1 MNPDLTHSINSLRVL
16 SIDMISYAKS
26 GHPGICLGAAPIIY
40 SLYANHLKINPKD
53 PNWIN
58 RDRFVLSA
66 AHGSALLYATLFMAG
81 YDVTIDDLVE
91 FRKLGSKTPGH
102 PELGKTPGVDVS
114 TGPLGEGFATAV
126 GMAMASKFLCSK
138 FTEKVPK
145 QKLINYYV
153 YCLVSDGDLM
163 EGIANEAASLAGNL
177 NLSNLIVLYD
187 SNDTTV
193 DGSLKDSYSEDTI
206 KKFMNMG
213 WEVDYVPEGN
223 DIREIDKA
231 IERAKYNKKP
241 TLIEIKTVIGRGSE
255 HEGKSIIHGKPLT
268 KEDIASLRKKLDIHT
283 NTLEI
288 TENAVNY
295 MRKSISHRMDT
306 YYQEWYAVY
315 QEFKNLATTDEDLA
329 KLMRFIETKEDGLTF
344 NCNNFKIQNDYS
356 EELRESNSK
365 MMNIISERSEFFLGG
380 SSDLATS
387 CNTSLYKEIVFS
399 KKYRNGRNIAFG
411 LRENAMGAVL
421 NGLALSGFRTFG
433 STFLAFADYLKPS
446 IRMTALMNLPVTYI
460 FTHDS
465 VYIGE
470 DGPTHQPI
478 EQLTMLRSTPNL
490 VVLRPA
496 DINEVIGC
504 WDYIVNNKRPVSL
517 VLSRSEAHILAGTS
531 GEGVKRG
538 AYIVKKEV
546 AKIDAIL
553 VSTGIDF
560 TTTYLVSEELRKR
573 GYDVRLVS
581 MPSMEIFLEQPL
593 EYQQAILPPN
603 ARVFTVEAGSTL
615 GWYKIASKDC
625 AIGIDTFG
633 VSGQKEQVLQ
643 HLGFDYNTILQKVLT
658 QLTKQQ

>member
-1 MNPDLTHSINSLRVL
+1 MNPDLTHSLNSLRVL

-40 SLYANHLKINPKD
+40 SLYANHLRINPQN

-58 RDRFVLSA
+58 RDRFVMSA

-102 PELGKTPGVDVS
+102 PEMGKTPGVDAT

-126 GMAMASKFLCSK
+126 GMAMASKYLHAQLL
-138 FTEKVPK
+138 EKVPK
-145 QKLINYYV
+145 QKLIDYYV
-153 YCLVSDGDLM
+153 YCLVSDGDIM
-163 EGIANEAASLAGNL
+163 EGIFNEAASMAGTMG
-177 NLSNLIVLYD
+177 LSNLIVLYD
-187 SNDTTV
+187 SNGTTV
-193 DGSLKDSYSEDTI
+193 DGSLSDTHTEDTI
-206 KKFMNMG
+206 KKLLTMG

-223 DIREIDKA
+223 DVREIDKA

-241 TLIEIKTVIGRGSE
+241 TLIEVKTVIGRGSQ

-268 KEDIASLRKKLDIHT
+268 KEDIANLRKNLNIKT

-295 MRKSISHRMDT
+295 MRKSISHRLNQYYKDWNAL
-306 YYQEWYAVY
+306 YQEI
-315 QEFKNLATTDEDLA
+315 KTMATKDEELA
-329 KLMRFIETKEDGLTF
+329 KIMAFIETKEDGLTF
-344 NCNNFKIQNDYS
+344 NCNNFKIQNDYL

-365 MMNIISERSEFFLGG
+365 IMNIISERSEYFLGG

-387 CNTSLYKEIVFS
+387 CNTNLYKEVTMS
-399 KKYRNGRNIAFG
+399 KRVPLGRNIAFG
-411 LRENAMGAVL
+411 LRENAMGAIL
-421 NGLALSGFRTFG
+421 NGFSISGFRTFG

-446 IRMTALMNLPVTYI
+446 IRMSALMNLPVTYI

-504 WDYIVNNKRPVSL
+504 WDYIVSSKRPTAL
-517 VLSRSEAHILAGTS
+517 ILSRSEAHILAGTS
-531 GEGVKRG
+531 GEGVKHG
-538 AYIVKKEV
+538 AYIVKKET
-546 AKIDAIL
+546 ARIDAVI

-560 TTTYLVSEELRKR
+560 TTAYLVSEELRKA
-573 GYDVRLVS
+573 GYDIRLIS
-581 MPSMEIFLEQPL
+581 MPSMELFLEQPQEAQDAL
-593 EYQQAILPPN
+593 IPPN
-603 ARVFTVEAGSTL
+603 TKVFTIEAGSTL
-615 GWYKIASKDC
+615 GWYRIASRGC
-625 AIGIDTFG
+625 AIGIDSFG
-633 VSGQKEQVLQ
+633 TSGQKDQVLQ
-643 HLGFDYNTILQKVLT
+643 HLGFDFNSILQKVQAKL
-658 QLTKQQ
+658 KQ

>member
-16 SIDMISYAKS
+16 SIDMISYSKS

-40 SLYANHLKINPKD
+40 SLYANHMKIDPKNPD
-53 PNWIN
+53 WIN

-66 AHGSALLYATLFMAG
+66 GHASALLYATLFMAG

-91 FRKLGSKTPGH
+91 FRKIGSKTPGH
-102 PELGKTPGVDVS
+102 PEYDKTPGVDVT
-114 TGPLGEGFATAV
+114 TGPLGQGFATAV
-126 GMAMASKFLCSK
+126 GMAMASKYLNHQLS
-138 FTEKVPK
+138 EKVPK

-153 YCLVSDGDLM
+153 YCLVSDGELM
-163 EGIANEAASLAGNL
+163 EGILNEAASLAGNL
-177 NLSNLIVLYD
+177 CLENLIVLYD
-187 SNDTTV
+187 SNGITT
-193 DGSLKDSYSEDTI
+193 DGELKQTNNEDI
-206 KKFMNMG
+206 IRKFMTIG

-241 TLIEIKTVIGRGSE
+241 TLIEVKTVIGRGSE

-268 KEDIASLRKKLDIHT
+268 KDDIANLRKKLNINT

-288 TENAVNY
+288 TENAVKY
-295 MRKSISHRMDT
+295 LRKSISHRMDP
-306 YYQEWYAVY
+306 YLKEWNDIYK
-315 QEFKNLATTDEDLA
+315 EFKTLETQDEELA
-329 KLMRFIETKEDGLTF
+329 KIMKFIETKEDGLSF
-344 NCNNFKIQNDYS
+344 NCSNFKIQNDYT

-365 MMNIISERSEFFLGG
+365 IMNIISERTEYFLGG

-387 CNTSLYKEIVFS
+387 CNTVLYKEINFT

-411 LRENAMGAVL
+411 SREHAMGAVL
-421 NGLALSGFRTFG
+421 NGLSLSGFRTFG
-433 STFLAFADYLKPS
+433 STYLAFADYLKPS

-465 VYIGE
+465 VTIGR

-490 VVLRPA
+490 TVLRPA

-504 WDYIVNNKRPVSL
+504 WDFIVNHRCPTAL
-517 VLSRSEAHILAGTS
+517 VLSRSDAHILAGTS

-538 AYIVKKEV
+538 AYIVKKEQTRL
-546 AKIDAIL
+546 DAII

-560 TTTYLVSEELRKR
+560 TTAYLISEELRDK
-573 GYDVRLVS
+573 GFDIRLIS
-581 MPSMEIFLEQPL
+581 MPSMEIFFEQTQ
-593 EYQQAILPPN
+593 EYQDALIPPT
-603 ARVFTVEAGSTL
+603 AKVFTIEAGATL
-615 GWYKIASKDC
+615 GWYKIASRNC

-633 VSGQKEQVLQ
+633 LSGQKAQVQEALK
-643 HLGFDYNTILQKVLT
+643 FDYNSILQKILN
-658 QLTKQQ
+658 QINK

>member
-1 MNPDLTHSINSLRVL
+1 MNPDLTHSLNSLRIL

-40 SLYANHLKINPKD
+40 SLYANHLRINPQN

-81 YDVTIDDLVE
+81 YDVSIDDLVE
-91 FRKLGSKTPGH
+91 FRKIGSKTPGH
-102 PELGKTPGVDVS
+102 PELGKTPGVDVT
-114 TGPLGEGFATAV
+114 TGPLGQGFATAV
-126 GMAMASKFLCSK
+126 GMAMAERYLSAQLH
-138 FTEKVPK
+138 EKVPK
-145 QKLINYYV
+145 QKLIDYYV
-153 YCLVSDGDLM
+153 YCLVSDGDIM
-163 EGIANEAASLAGNL
+163 EGIFNEAASIAGTMG
-177 NLSNLIVLYD
+177 LSNLIVLYD
-187 SNDTTV
+187 SNGTTV
-193 DGSLKDSYSEDTI
+193 DGPLSDTHTEDTI
-206 KKFMNMG
+206 KKLLTMG

-223 DIREIDKA
+223 DVREIDKA

-241 TLIEIKTVIGRGSE
+241 TLIEIKTVIGRGSQ

-268 KEDIASLRKKLDIHT
+268 KEDIANLRKTLSIHT

-295 MRKSISHRMDT
+295 MRKSISHRLNDYYKEWNT
-306 YYQEWYAVY
+306 IYQEM
-315 QEFKNLATTDEDLA
+315 KNMATTDEDVA
-329 KLMRFIETKEDGLTF
+329 KIMTFLETKEDGLTF
-344 NCNNFKIQNDYS
+344 NCNNFKIQNDYL

-365 MMNIISERSEFFLGG
+365 MMNIISERSEYFLGG
-380 SSDLATS
+380 SADLATS
-387 CNTSLYKEIVFS
+387 CNTNLYKEVTMS
-399 KKYRNGRNIAFG
+399 KRVPLGRNIAFG
-411 LRENAMGAVL
+411 LREHAMGAIL
-421 NGLALSGFRTFG
+421 NGFSLSGFRTFG

-446 IRMTALMNLPVTYI
+446 IRMSALMNLPVTYI

-504 WDYIVNNKRPVSL
+504 WDYIISSKRPTAL
-517 VLSRSEAHILAGTS
+517 ILSRSEAHILAGTS
-531 GEGVKRG
+531 GAGVKTG
-538 AYIVKKEV
+538 AYIVKKET
-546 AKIDAIL
+546 ARIDAVI

-560 TTTYLVSEELRKR
+560 TTAYLVSEELRKA
-573 GYDVRLVS
+573 GYDLRLIS
-581 MPSMEIFLEQPL
+581 MPSMELFLEQPQEVQDAL
-593 EYQQAILPPN
+593 IPPT
-603 ARVFTVEAGSTL
+603 AKVFTIEAGSTL
-615 GWYKIASKDC
+615 CWYRIASRGC

-633 VSGQKEQVLQ
+633 TSGQKDQVLNK
-643 HLGFDYNTILQKVLT
+643 LGFDFNSILQTVQSKLR
-658 QLTKQQ
+658 Q

>member
-1 MNPDLTHSINSLRVL
+1 MNPDLTHSLNSLRIL

-40 SLYANHLKINPKD
+40 SLYANHLRINPQN

-66 AHGSALLYATLFMAG
+66 GHGSALLYATLFMAG
-81 YDVTIDDLVE
+81 YDVSIDDLVE

-114 TGPLGEGFATAV
+114 TGPLGQGFATAV
-126 GMAMASKFLCSK
+126 GMAMAERYLSAQLH
-138 FTEKVPK
+138 EKVPK
-145 QKLINYYV
+145 QKLIDYYV
-153 YCLVSDGDLM
+153 YCLVSDGDIM
-163 EGIANEAASLAGNL
+163 EGIFNEAASIAGTMG
-177 NLSNLIVLYD
+177 LSNLIVLYD
-187 SNDTTV
+187 SNGTTV
-193 DGSLKDSYSEDTI
+193 DGALSDTHTEDTI
-206 KKFMNMG
+206 KKLLTMG

-223 DIREIDKA
+223 DVREIDKA

-241 TLIEIKTVIGRGSE
+241 TLIEVKTVIGRGSQ

-268 KEDIASLRKKLDIHT
+268 KEDIANLRKTLNIHT

-295 MRKSISHRMDT
+295 MRKSISHRLNDYYKEWNT
-306 YYQEWYAVY
+306 IYQEM
-315 QEFKNLATTDEDLA
+315 KNMATTDEDVA
-329 KLMRFIETKEDGLTF
+329 KIMTFLETKEDGLTF
-344 NCNNFKIQNDYS
+344 NCNNFKIQNDYL

-365 MMNIISERSEFFLGG
+365 MMNIISERSEYFLGG
-380 SSDLATS
+380 SADLATS
-387 CNTSLYKEIVFS
+387 CNTNLYKEVTMS
-399 KKYRNGRNIAFG
+399 KRVPLGRNIAFG
-411 LRENAMGAVL
+411 LREHAMGAIL
-421 NGLALSGFRTFG
+421 NGFSLSGFRTFG

-446 IRMTALMNLPVTYI
+446 IRMSALMNLPVTYI

-504 WDYIVNNKRPVSL
+504 WDYIISSKRPTAL

-531 GEGVKRG
+531 GAGVKNG
-538 AYIVKKEV
+538 AYIVKKET
-546 AKIDAIL
+546 ARIDAVI

-560 TTTYLVSEELRKR
+560 TTAYLVSEELRKA
-573 GYDVRLVS
+573 GYDIRLIS
-581 MPSMEIFLEQPL
+581 MPSMELFLEQPQEVQDAL
-593 EYQQAILPPN
+593 IPPT
-603 ARVFTVEAGSTL
+603 AKVFTIEAGSTL
-615 GWYKIASKDC
+615 GWYRIASRGC

-633 VSGQKEQVLQ
+633 TSGQKDQVLNK
-643 HLGFDYNTILQKVLT
+643 LGFDFNSILQKIQSKLR
-658 QLTKQQ
+658 Q

>member
-1 MNPDLTHSINSLRVL
+1 MNPDLTHSLNSLRVL

-40 SLYANHLKINPKD
+40 SLYANHLRINPQN

-58 RDRFVLSA
+58 RDRFVMSA

-91 FRKLGSKTPGH
+91 FRKIGSKTPGH
-102 PELGKTPGVDVS
+102 PEMGKTPGVDAT

-126 GMAMASKFLCSK
+126 GMAMASKYLHAQLL
-138 FTEKVPK
+138 EKVPK
-145 QKLINYYV
+145 QKLIDYYV
-153 YCLVSDGDLM
+153 YCLVSDGDIM
-163 EGIANEAASLAGNL
+163 EGIFNEAASMAGTMG
-177 NLSNLIVLYD
+177 LSNLIVLYD
-187 SNDTTV
+187 SNGTTV
-193 DGSLKDSYSEDTI
+193 DGSLSDTHSEDTI
-206 KKFMNMG
+206 KKLLTMG

-223 DIREIDKA
+223 DVREIDKA

-241 TLIEIKTVIGRGSE
+241 TLIEVKTVIGRGSQ

-268 KEDIASLRKKLDIHT
+268 KEDIANLRKNLNIKT

-295 MRKSISHRMDT
+295 MRKSISHRLNQYYKDWNAL
-306 YYQEWYAVY
+306 YQEI
-315 QEFKNLATTDEDLA
+315 KTMATKDEELA
-329 KLMRFIETKEDGLTF
+329 KIMAFIETKEDGLTF
-344 NCNNFKIQNDYS
+344 NCNNFKIQNDYL

-365 MMNIISERSEFFLGG
+365 IMNIISERSEYFLGG

-387 CNTSLYKEIVFS
+387 CNTNLYKEVTMS
-399 KKYRNGRNIAFG
+399 KRVPLGRNIAFG
-411 LRENAMGAVL
+411 LRENAMGAIL
-421 NGLALSGFRTFG
+421 NGFSISGFRTFG

-446 IRMTALMNLPVTYI
+446 IRMSALMNLPVTYI

-504 WDYIVNNKRPVSL
+504 WDYIVSSRRPTAL
-517 VLSRSEAHILAGTS
+517 ILSRSEAHILAGTS
-531 GEGVKRG
+531 GEGVKHG
-538 AYIVKKEV
+538 AYIVKKET
-546 AKIDAIL
+546 ARIDAVI

-560 TTTYLVSEELRKR
+560 TTAYLVSEELRKA
-573 GYDVRLVS
+573 GYDIRLIS
-581 MPSMEIFLEQPL
+581 MPSMELFLEQPQEAQDAL
-593 EYQQAILPPN
+593 IPPN
-603 ARVFTVEAGSTL
+603 TKVFTIEAGSTL
-615 GWYKIASKDC
+615 GWYRIASRGC
-625 AIGIDTFG
+625 AIGIDSFG
-633 VSGQKEQVLQ
+633 TSGQKDQVLQ
-643 HLGFDYNTILQKVLT
+643 HLGFDFNSILQKVQAKL
-658 QLTKQQ
+658 KQ

>member
-1 MNPDLTHSINSLRVL
+1 MNPDLTHSLNSLRIL

-40 SLYANHLKINPKD
+40 SLYANHLRINPQN

-81 YDVTIDDLVE
+81 YDVSIDDLVE

-114 TGPLGEGFATAV
+114 TGPLGQGFATAV
-126 GMAMASKFLCSK
+126 GMAMAERYLSAQLH
-138 FTEKVPK
+138 EKVPK
-145 QKLINYYV
+145 QKLIDYYV
-153 YCLVSDGDLM
+153 YCLVSDGDIM
-163 EGIANEAASLAGNL
+163 EGIFNEAASIAGTMG
-177 NLSNLIVLYD
+177 LSNLIVLYD
-187 SNDTTV
+187 SNGTTV
-193 DGSLKDSYSEDTI
+193 DGALSDTHTEDTI
-206 KKFMNMG
+206 KKLLTMG

-223 DIREIDKA
+223 DVREIDKA

-241 TLIEIKTVIGRGSE
+241 TLIEVKTVIGRGSQ

-268 KEDIASLRKKLDIHT
+268 KEDIANLRKTLNIHT

-295 MRKSISHRMDT
+295 MRKSISHRLNDYYKEWNT
-306 YYQEWYAVY
+306 IYQEM
-315 QEFKNLATTDEDLA
+315 KNMATTDEDVA
-329 KLMRFIETKEDGLTF
+329 KIMTFLETKEDGLTF
-344 NCNNFKIQNDYS
+344 NCNNFKIQNDYL

-365 MMNIISERSEFFLGG
+365 MMNIISERSEYFLGG
-380 SSDLATS
+380 SADLATS
-387 CNTSLYKEIVFS
+387 CNTNLYKEVTMS
-399 KKYRNGRNIAFG
+399 KRVPLGRNIAFG
-411 LRENAMGAVL
+411 LREHAMGAIL
-421 NGLALSGFRTFG
+421 NGFSLSGFRTFG
-433 STFLAFADYLKPS
+433 STFLVFADYLKPS
-446 IRMTALMNLPVTYI
+446 IRMSALMNLPVTYI

-504 WDYIVNNKRPVSL
+504 WDYIISSKRPTAL

-531 GEGVKRG
+531 GAGVKTG
-538 AYIVKKEV
+538 AYIVKKET
-546 AKIDAIL
+546 ARIDAVI

-560 TTTYLVSEELRKR
+560 TTAYLVSEELRKS
-573 GYDVRLVS
+573 GYDIRLIS
-581 MPSMEIFLEQPL
+581 MPSMELFLEQPQEVQDAL
-593 EYQQAILPPN
+593 IPPT
-603 ARVFTVEAGSTL
+603 AKVFTIEAGSTL
-615 GWYKIASKDC
+615 GWYRIASRGC

-633 VSGQKEQVLQ
+633 TSGQKDQVLNK
-643 HLGFDYNTILQKVLT
+643 LGFDFNSILQKIQSKLR
-658 QLTKQQ
+658 Q

>member
-40 SLYANHLKINPKD
+40 SLYANHLKINPQD

-126 GMAMASKFLCSK
+126 GMAMASKFLCAK
-138 FTEKVPK
+138 LTEKVPK

-193 DGSLKDSYSEDTI
+193 DGSLKESYSEDTI

-268 KEDIASLRKKLDIHT
+268 KEDVASLRKKLDIHT

-306 YYQEWYAVY
+306 YYQEWYAIY

-329 KLMRFIETKEDGLTF
+329 KIMRFIETKEDGLTF

-517 VLSRSEAHILAGTS
+517 ILSRSEAHILAGTS

-538 AYIVKKEV
+538 AYIVKKETT
-546 AKIDAIL
+546 KIDAVL

-593 EYQQAILPPN
+593 EYQQAIIPPN
-603 ARVFTVEAGSTL
+603 ARVFTIEAGSTL

-643 HLGFDYNTILQKVLT
+643 HLGFDYNAILQKVLT

>member
-1 MNPDLTHSINSLRVL
+1 MNPDLTHSLNSLRVL

-40 SLYANHLKINPKD
+40 SLYANHLRINPQN

-91 FRKLGSKTPGH
+91 FRKIGSKTPGH
-102 PELGKTPGVDVS
+102 PEMGKTPGVDAT
-114 TGPLGEGFATAV
+114 TGPLGQGFATAV
-126 GMAMASKFLCSK
+126 GMAMAEKYLSAQLH
-138 FTEKVPK
+138 EKVPK
-145 QKLINYYV
+145 QKLIDYYV
-153 YCLVSDGDLM
+153 YCLVSDGDIM
-163 EGIANEAASLAGNL
+163 EGIFNEAASMAGTMG
-177 NLSNLIVLYD
+177 LSNLIVLYD
-187 SNDTTV
+187 SNGTTV
-193 DGSLKDSYSEDTI
+193 DGSLTDTHTEDTI
-206 KKFMNMG
+206 KKLLTMG

-223 DIREIDKA
+223 DVREIDKA

-241 TLIEIKTVIGRGSE
+241 TLIEVKTVIGRGSQ

-268 KEDIASLRKKLDIHT
+268 KEDIANLRKNLNIHT

-295 MRKSISHRMDT
+295 MRKSISHRLNDYYKEWNT
-306 YYQEWYAVY
+306 IYQEM
-315 QEFKNLATTDEDLA
+315 KNMAANDEDVA
-329 KLMRFIETKEDGLTF
+329 KIMTFLETKEDGLTF
-344 NCNNFKIQNDYS
+344 NCNNFKIQNDYL

-365 MMNIISERSEFFLGG
+365 MMNIISERSEYFLGG
-380 SSDLATS
+380 SADLATS
-387 CNTSLYKEIVFS
+387 CNTNLYKEVTMS
-399 KKYRNGRNIAFG
+399 KRVPLGRNIAFG
-411 LRENAMGAVL
+411 LRENAMGAIL
-421 NGLALSGFRTFG
+421 NGFSISGFRTFG

-446 IRMTALMNLPVTYI
+446 IRMSALMNLPVTYI

-504 WDYIVNNKRPVSL
+504 WDYIIASKRPTAL
-517 VLSRSEAHILAGTS
+517 ILSRSESHILAGTS
-531 GEGVKRG
+531 GAGVKTG
-538 AYIVKKEV
+538 AYIVKKET
-546 AKIDAIL
+546 ARIDAVI

-560 TTTYLVSEELRKR
+560 TTAYLVSEELRKA
-573 GYDVRLVS
+573 GHDIRLIS
-581 MPSMEIFLEQPL
+581 MPSMELFLEQPQEVQDAL
-593 EYQQAILPPN
+593 IPPT
-603 ARVFTVEAGSTL
+603 AKVFTIEAGSTL
-615 GWYKIASKDC
+615 GWYRIASRGC

-633 VSGQKEQVLQ
+633 TSGQKDQVLNK
-643 HLGFDYNTILQKVLT
+643 LGFDFNSILQTIQSKLR
-658 QLTKQQ
+658 Q

>member
-1 MNPDLTHSINSLRVL
+1 MNPDLTHSLNSLRVL

-40 SLYANHLKINPKD
+40 SLYANHLRINPQN

-58 RDRFVLSA
+58 RDRFVMSA

-102 PELGKTPGVDVS
+102 PEMGKTPGVDAT

-126 GMAMASKFLCSK
+126 GMAMASKYLHAQLL
-138 FTEKVPK
+138 EKVPK
-145 QKLINYYV
+145 QKLIDYYV
-153 YCLVSDGDLM
+153 YCLVSDGDIM
-163 EGIANEAASLAGNL
+163 EGIFNEAASMAGTMG
-177 NLSNLIVLYD
+177 LSNLIVLYD
-187 SNDTTV
+187 SNGTTV
-193 DGSLKDSYSEDTI
+193 DGSLSDTHTEDTI
-206 KKFMNMG
+206 KKLLTMG

-223 DIREIDKA
+223 DVREIDKA

-241 TLIEIKTVIGRGSE
+241 TLIEVKTVIGRGSQ

-268 KEDIASLRKKLDIHT
+268 KEDIANLRKNLNIKT

-295 MRKSISHRMDT
+295 MRKSISHRLNQYYKDWNAL
-306 YYQEWYAVY
+306 YQEI
-315 QEFKNLATTDEDLA
+315 KMMATKDEELA
-329 KLMRFIETKEDGLTF
+329 KIMAFIETKEDGLTF
-344 NCNNFKIQNDYS
+344 NCNNFKIQNDYL

-365 MMNIISERSEFFLGG
+365 IMNIISERSEYFLGG

-387 CNTSLYKEIVFS
+387 CNTNLYKEVTMS
-399 KKYRNGRNIAFG
+399 KRVPLGRNIAFG
-411 LRENAMGAVL
+411 LRENAMGAIL
-421 NGLALSGFRTFG
+421 NGFSISGFRTFG

-446 IRMTALMNLPVTYI
+446 IRMSALMNLPVTYI

-504 WDYIVNNKRPVSL
+504 WDYIVSSKRPTAL
-517 VLSRSEAHILAGTS
+517 ILSRSEAHILAGTS
-531 GEGVKRG
+531 GEGVKHG
-538 AYIVKKEV
+538 AYIVKKET
-546 AKIDAIL
+546 ARIDAVI

-560 TTTYLVSEELRKR
+560 TTAYLVSEELRKA
-573 GYDVRLVS
+573 GYDIRLIS
-581 MPSMEIFLEQPL
+581 MPSMELFLEQPQEAQDAL
-593 EYQQAILPPN
+593 IPPN
-603 ARVFTVEAGSTL
+603 AKVFTIEAGSTL
-615 GWYKIASKDC
+615 GWYRIASRGC
-625 AIGIDTFG
+625 AIGIDSFG
-633 VSGQKEQVLQ
+633 TSGQKDQVLQ
-643 HLGFDYNTILQKVLT
+643 HLGFDFNTILQKVQAKL
-658 QLTKQQ
+658 KQ

>member
-1 MNPDLTHSINSLRVL
+1 MNPDLTHSLNSLRVL

-40 SLYANHLKINPKD
+40 SLYANHLRINPQN

-58 RDRFVLSA
+58 RDRFVMSA

-91 FRKLGSKTPGH
+91 FRKIGSKTPGH
-102 PELGKTPGVDVS
+102 PEMGKTPGVDAT

-126 GMAMASKFLCSK
+126 GMAMASKYLHAQLL
-138 FTEKVPK
+138 EKVPK
-145 QKLINYYV
+145 QKLIDYYV
-153 YCLVSDGDLM
+153 YCLVSDGDIM
-163 EGIANEAASLAGNL
+163 EGIFNEAASMAGTMG
-177 NLSNLIVLYD
+177 LSNLIVLYD
-187 SNDTTV
+187 SNGTTV
-193 DGSLKDSYSEDTI
+193 DGSLSDTHSEDTI
-206 KKFMNMG
+206 KKLLTMG

-223 DIREIDKA
+223 DVREIDKA

-241 TLIEIKTVIGRGSE
+241 TLIEVKTVIGRGSQ

-268 KEDIASLRKKLDIHT
+268 KEDIANLRKNLNIKT

-288 TENAVNY
+288 TDNAVNY
-295 MRKSISHRMDT
+295 MRKSISHRLNQYYKDWNAL
-306 YYQEWYAVY
+306 YQEI
-315 QEFKNLATTDEDLA
+315 KTMATKDEELA
-329 KLMRFIETKEDGLTF
+329 KIMAFIETKEDGLTF
-344 NCNNFKIQNDYS
+344 NCNNFKIQNDYL

-365 MMNIISERSEFFLGG
+365 IMNIISERSEYFLGG

-387 CNTSLYKEIVFS
+387 CNTNLYKEVTMS
-399 KKYRNGRNIAFG
+399 KRVPLGRNIAFG
-411 LRENAMGAVL
+411 LRENAMGAIL
-421 NGLALSGFRTFG
+421 NGFSISGFRTFG

-446 IRMTALMNLPVTYI
+446 IRMSALMNLPVTYI

-504 WDYIVNNKRPVSL
+504 WDYIVSSRRPTAL
-517 VLSRSEAHILAGTS
+517 ILSRSEAHILAGTS
-531 GEGVKRG
+531 GEGVKHG
-538 AYIVKKEV
+538 AYIVKKET
-546 AKIDAIL
+546 ARIDAVI

-560 TTTYLVSEELRKR
+560 TTAYLVSEELRKA
-573 GYDVRLVS
+573 GYDIRLIS
-581 MPSMEIFLEQPL
+581 MPSMELFLEQPQEAQDAL
-593 EYQQAILPPN
+593 IPPN
-603 ARVFTVEAGSTL
+603 TKVFTIEAGSTL
-615 GWYKIASKDC
+615 GWYRIASRGC
-625 AIGIDTFG
+625 AIGIDSFG
-633 VSGQKEQVLQ
+633 TSGQKDQVLQ
-643 HLGFDYNTILQKVLT
+643 HLGFDFNSILQKVQAKL
-658 QLTKQQ
+658 KQ